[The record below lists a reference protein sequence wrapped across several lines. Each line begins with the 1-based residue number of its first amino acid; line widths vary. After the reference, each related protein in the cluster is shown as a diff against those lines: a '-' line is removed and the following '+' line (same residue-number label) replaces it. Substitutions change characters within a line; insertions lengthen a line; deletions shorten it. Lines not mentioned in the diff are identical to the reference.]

1 MIKHEFTEDT
11 GLTIYLTG
19 HIDTANAPEIEKE
32 ILDISSSTPH
42 DTLIIDM
49 ADLTYISSVGLRI
62 MLKLKKSEK
71 DMKIVNVSSEVYE
84 IFDMTGFT
92 EIIQIEKAY
101 RNLSVDGCEKI
112 GEGANGKVYR
122 INKDTILKVYE
133 NGASSLEDIKRE
145 RELARAAFILGVPT
159 AISYDVVKVDG
170 KYFGSVFELID
181 AKSLANLLVSGEI
194 SLEKAAEVSTDLLKI
209 IHSKE
214 ITNDT
219 IPSAKNNAKE
229 WITYIKYYIPDN
241 EYAKLLSLIDEVP
254 ECQNMIH
261 GDYHIKNIML
271 QDNESILI
279 DMDTMS
285 TGSPLFEF
293 VSMYY
298 TYMLSSEYNHD
309 DAINF
314 FGIPRSSTEYL
325 WNTIMKLYYSDK
337 SDEYVESVKE
347 KAMLLTYVRGLR
359 RLIRTGKVQTEKGKE
374 EAKLFKSHITELL
387 SKVDSLII

>member
-11 GLTIYLTG
+11 GLTIYLSG

-32 ILDISSSTPH
+32 ILNISSSTPH

-92 EIIQIEKAY
+92 EIMQIEKAY

-145 RELARAAFILGVPT
+145 RELARAAFVLGVPT

-181 AKSLANLLVSGEI
+181 AKSLANLLASGEI

-241 EYAKLLSLIDEVP
+241 EYAKLISLIDEVP
-254 ECQNMIH
+254 ECKNMIH

-374 EAKLFKSHITELL
+374 EAELFKSHITKLL
-387 SKVDSLII
+387 SKVDTLII

>member
-11 GLTIYLTG
+11 GLTIYLSG

-92 EIIQIEKAY
+92 EIMQIEKAY

-145 RELARAAFILGVPT
+145 RELARAAFVLGVPT

-181 AKSLANLLVSGEI
+181 AKSLANLLASGEI

-254 ECQNMIH
+254 ECKNMIH

-374 EAKLFKSHITELL
+374 EAELFKSHITKLL
-387 SKVDSLII
+387 SKVDTLII

>member
-11 GLTIYLTG
+11 GLTIYLSG

-101 RNLSVDGCEKI
+101 RNLTVDGCEKI

-145 RELARAAFILGVPT
+145 RELARAAFVLGVPT

-254 ECQNMIH
+254 ECKNMIH

-374 EAKLFKSHITELL
+374 EAELFKSHITKLL
-387 SKVDSLII
+387 SKVDTLII

>member
-1 MIKHEFTEDT
+1 MIKHEFTEGT
-11 GLTIYLTG
+11 GLTIYLSG

-32 ILDISSSTPH
+32 ILNISSSTPH

-92 EIIQIEKAY
+92 EIMQIEKAY

-145 RELARAAFILGVPT
+145 RELARAAFVLGVPT

-181 AKSLANLLVSGEI
+181 AKSLANLLASGEI

-241 EYAKLLSLIDEVP
+241 EYAKLISLIDEVP
-254 ECQNMIH
+254 ECKNMIH

-374 EAKLFKSHITELL
+374 EAELFKSHITKLL